1 MKKFIL
7 MSVLYATIV
16 LPILAARERNAARG
30 VKRAVAMFV
39 AYNFLYAFLVLVVW
53 TSMED

>member
-7 MSVLYATIV
+7 MSVLYAIII
-16 LPILAARERNAARG
+16 LPTLAARDPDAARG
-30 VKRAVAMFV
+30 VKKAVALFV
-39 AYNFLYAFLVLVVW
+39 AYNFVYAFLVLVVW

>member
-7 MSVLYATIV
+7 MSVIYATLI
-16 LPILAARERNAARG
+16 LPILAAREPNPARG
-30 VKRAVAMFV
+30 VKKAVALFV
-39 AYNFLYAFLVLVVW
+39 AYNFLYALLVLVVW

>member
-1 MKKFIL
+1 MKKLIL
-7 MSVLYATIV
+7 MSVLYAIIV
-16 LPILAARERNAARG
+16 LPSLAAREPNAVRG

>member
-7 MSVLYATIV
+7 MSVLYAIIV
-16 LPILAARERNAARG
+16 LPSLAAREPNAVRG